1 MEEEYSIDITTEI
14 KDIISELQEE
24 IAIIKS
30 NRLH

>member
-1 MEEEYSIDITTEI
+1 MEEEYSIDITKEI
-14 KDIISELQEE
+14 KAIISELQEE